1 MKELIKNLNKL
12 KESYNIEF
20 KLAKNSFPKEA
31 LSTYS
36 AFANTDGG
44 ILILGIEEKNG
55 FISVIGVENTEKIK
69 KDIFDTL
76 NNKSIV
82 SKNILNNENVRE
94 EEIEGK
100 KIILIEIPKAN
111 YKDKPIYLRDQINLT
126 YKRNHEGDYKCT
138 YEDIKQMIRDSSD
151 ESLDNQLIS
160 KFSVEDLD
168 EESIKLYRKTFIN
181 LKPDHIFNSLKIE
194 DFLIKLRVLR
204 KNRNTERLEPTL
216 AGLLFFGKTESI
228 KEVLPYFHLEYLD
241 KSVVG
246 QERWQDR
253 VVYDG
258 TWGEGNLYNFFNLV
272 IRKLYLGIEKS
283 FNLLNDYKTRGEY
296 SEIQIAL
303 REILVNS
310 IIHADYK
317 IEDSLKIIKYSNYF
331 EFHNPGGLKISKMEF
346 FNGGY
351 SKPRNENIEFLFRM
365 INLCERAGTGIPKVL
380 KVTNE
385 RKFKFPE
392 IEDNG
397 KKFIF
402 RFWNTSLLDKLIL
415 ENEKE
420 RLILEYVLKNLR
432 ITNVQ
437 ARENLNLKKHEAA
450 DLFNKLIEKG
460 YLQRNGIGRGIYY
473 TLNCSEEESKTRLIG
488 QVSYLVERLKEIL

>member
-1 MKELIKNLNKL
+1 M
-12 KESYNIEF
+12 
-20 KLAKNSFPKEA
+20 
-31 LSTYS
+31 
-36 AFANTDGG
+36 
-44 ILILGIEEKNG
+44 
-55 FISVIGVENTEKIK
+55 
-69 KDIFDTL
+69 

-258 TWGEGNLYNFFNLV
+258 TWGEGNLYNFL
-272 IRKLYLGIEKS
+272 
-283 FNLLNDYKTRGEY
+283 
-296 SEIQIAL
+296 
-303 REILVNS
+303 
-310 IIHADYK
+310 
-317 IEDSLKIIKYSNYF
+317 IKKYY
-331 EFHNPGGLKISKMEF
+331 
-346 FNGGY
+346 
-351 SKPRNENIEFLFRM
+351 
-365 INLCERAGTGIPKVL
+365 
-380 KVTNE
+380 
-385 RKFKFPE
+385 RKFPTESPTQNNF
-392 IEDNG
+392 
-397 KKFIF
+397 
-402 RFWNTSLLDKLIL
+402 KL
-415 ENEKE
+415 
-420 RLILEYVLKNLR
+420 
-432 ITNVQ
+432 
-437 ARENLNLKKHEAA
+437 
-450 DLFNKLIEKG
+450 
-460 YLQRNGIGRGIYY
+460 
-473 TLNCSEEESKTRLIG
+473 S
-488 QVSYLVERLKEIL
+488 